1 MYIFAIVNKH
11 IILKIKRKNMSALS
25 ASVNFYDAV
34 NVRCEKERRMCMNK
48 TMNLQDVFLNQCRKE
63 KIAVTIFLTN
73 GFQFKGVVK
82 GFDSYVVIL
91 DCEGKQ
97 QLVYKHAISTI
108 VPAKAISILDASEKT
123 E

>member
-11 IILKIKRKNMSALS
+11 IILKIKRKNMSTLS